1 MDGTN
6 GSNQPIGT
14 NMIQT
19 GPFADSA
26 AVAAAAAAAAAAAQ
40 RTQLSSSSAP
50 GGVLPPPD
58 TTRHSALSVPPSTP
72 LSPPPILQSRGLSP
86 GALLSATVGG
96 GGAGFGDPND
106 SSSTLGTANLSAVQ
120 QPVLSLTGVTFGGG
134 SHRVVQPRQLPMGGP
149 NGSPPGSSP
158 ESVGAGQGGG
168 WRQMQRQQHDYQFGP
183 RGGTM
188 NTNPS
193 APPSKRRRTMM
204 EAFGDMSLSRRRGM
218 AGLDLA
224 TLPGGTVGG
233 TSSSS
238 SSSSRPGLGDGAAMA
253 SSSTRSLGDFA
264 FNASSNTTTNRPS
277 RPSPIAGLTG
287 VGPMQHIGFSSVAS
301 HSSPGQ
307 MRRSVGTRGSSG
319 NGATPSEETIE
330 DDSDDPLDVSPYNK
344 IAAPTA
350 LPPKPDSNVIRI
362 TSSDMESASETASE
376 MDEGVLDV
384 FPPLAIAASSTA
396 DKPKNPVDA
405 KIEELIRRDRMRA
418 MIQAKLEAEGKKP
431 ANGSSEVKT
440 RDDFDYQGTFTT
452 AGSTTWRKLDAVMGD
467 MPAASATQVGADA
480 SVTPIS
486 IPAAIAPHHPA
497 STAGTVLP
505 SAAASAAAIA
515 ASAAMPPPAPVAANI
530 SNPNRGD
537 AKVAPGML
545 RGRSTERR
553 SSRGSRSR
561 SLPRQY
567 MKMAPQP
574 SKSRN
579 VSMASASSAA
589 TSGGGDASDMDL

>member
-1 MDGTN
+1 M
-6 GSNQPIGT
+6 
-14 NMIQT
+14 
-19 GPFADSA
+19 
-26 AVAAAAAAAAAAAQ
+26 
-40 RTQLSSSSAP
+40 
-50 GGVLPPPD
+50 
-58 TTRHSALSVPPSTP
+58 
-72 LSPPPILQSRGLSP
+72 
-86 GALLSATVGG
+86 
-96 GGAGFGDPND
+96 
-106 SSSTLGTANLSAVQ
+106 
-120 QPVLSLTGVTFGGG
+120 
-134 SHRVVQPRQLPMGGP
+134 GP

-168 WRQMQRQQHDYQFGP
+168 WRQMQRQEHDYQFGP
-183 RGGTM
+183 RGTM

-224 TLPGGTVGG
+224 TSPGGAVDG
-233 TSSSS
+233 TSSGG
-238 SSSSRPGLGDGAAMA
+238 SRPGLGDGATMA
-253 SSSTRSLGDFA
+253 TSTRSLGDFA
-264 FNASSNTTTNRPS
+264 FNAGFNTATNRPS

-307 MRRSVGTRGSSG
+307 MRRSVGTSTGSSSG

-330 DDSDDPLDVSPYNK
+330 DDSEDPLDATPYNNN
-344 IAAPTA
+344 IAAPMA

-362 TSSDMESASETASE
+362 TSSDMEAASETASE
-376 MDEGVLDV
+376 MDEGVLDG
-384 FPPLAIAASSTA
+384 FPPLAVASSTT
-396 DKPKNPVDA
+396 DRPKNPVDA

-431 ANGSSEVKT
+431 TNGSSQERKT

-452 AGSTTWRKLDAVMGD
+452 AGSTTWRKPDAVMGN
-467 MPAASATQVGADA
+467 MPAAPSATQVGVDA
-480 SVTPIS
+480 SMTPIS
-486 IPAAIAPHHPA
+486 IPAAIPPHHPA
-497 STAGTVLP
+497 STAGVVLP

-515 ASAAMPPPAPVAANI
+515 ASAAMPPPAPVAATI
-530 SNPNRGD
+530 SNPNGGN

-574 SKSRN
+574 SKSRD